1 MNSIDF
7 PNLGIH
13 FNNVPSGFTVFGFE
27 IKLYAVVIACG
38 FLAAFWIAS
47 NEAKRTGQDQEMYLD
62 YLLFMLIPSILG
74 ARLYYVLFNLDYYFE
89 SGLTFGQMLGRV
101 LNLRQGGLAIYGGV
115 IGGVIVCLIFSKV
128 RKVSFF
134 TMLDTIMIGVPLA
147 QAMGRLGNFF
157 NREAFGTYTNS
168 LFTMAI
174 PVEYYENHG
183 SLAGLVREGIITEEM
198 LANTVDGSIWVHPT
212 FLYEALWN
220 LALFAFLMVW
230 TRRKRFRGELFAIY
244 LFGYGV
250 GRFLIEGLRTDPLM
264 IGNTNLRVSQV
275 LALVLA
281 VGSVIFYVYRDVE
294 YRRYGKYVIEV
305 GNVAGKKESKKHTGT
320 DDRAETKNHTGESED
335 K

>member
-47 NEAKRTGQDQEMYLD
+47 REAKRTGQDQEMYLD

-74 ARLYYVLFNLDYYFE
+74 ARLYYVLFNLDYYFAPE
-89 SGLTFGQMLGRV
+89 LTFGQMLARV
-101 LNLRQGGLAIYGGV
+101 LNLRQGGLAVYGGV
-115 IGGVIVCLIFSKV
+115 IAGVIVCIIFAKV
-128 RKVSFF
+128 KKISFF

-157 NREAFGTYTNS
+157 NREAFGTYTDS
-168 LFTMAI
+168 LFAMAI
-174 PVEYYENHG
+174 PLDYYESQG
-183 SLAGLVREGIITEEM
+183 SLTGLVREGIITEEM

-212 FLYEALWN
+212 FLYEAVWN

-230 TRRKRFRGELFAIY
+230 TRKKRFRGENLAIY
-244 LFGYGV
+244 VFGYGI
-250 GRFLIEGLRTDPLM
+250 GRFFIEGLRTDPLM

-275 LALVLA
+275 LALILA
-281 VGSVIFYVYRDVE
+281 VGALIFYIYRDVQ

-305 GNVAGKKESKKHTGT
+305 GNVAGKKE
-320 DDRAETKNHTGESED
+320 
-335 K
+335 

>member
-89 SGLTFGQMLGRV
+89 SGLSFGQILGRV

-168 LFTMAI
+168 LLTMAI

-230 TRRKRFRGELFAIY
+230 TRRKRFRGETFAIY

-250 GRFLIEGLRTDPLM
+250 GRFLIESLRTDPLM

-281 VGSVIFYVYRDVE
+281 IGSVIFYIYRDVE

-305 GNVAGKKESKKHTGT
+305 GNVAGKKESKKHTET
-320 DDRAETKNHTGESED
+320 DDRTETKNHTGESED

>member
-1 MNSIDF
+1 MNRIDF

-13 FNNVPSGFTVFGFE
+13 FGNVPTGFTIFGFE
-27 IKLYAVVIACG
+27 IKLYAIVIACG
-38 FLAAFWIAS
+38 FLAAFAVAS
-47 NEAKRTGQDQEMYLD
+47 KEAKRTGQDQEMYLD

-74 ARLYYVLFNLDYYFE
+74 ARLYYVLFNLDYYFA
-89 SGLTFGQMLGRV
+89 SGLTFGQAFFRV
-101 LNLRQGGLAIYGGV
+101 INLRQGGLAIYGGV

-128 RKVSFF
+128 RKISFF

-157 NREAFGTYTNS
+157 NREAFGTYTDS
-168 LFTMAI
+168 LFAMAI
-174 PVEYYENHG
+174 PLDFYENSG

-198 LANTVDGSIWVHPT
+198 LANTVDGAIWVHPT
-212 FLYEALWN
+212 FLYEAVWN
-220 LALFAFLMVW
+220 LLLFAFLMIW
-230 TRRKRFRGELFAIY
+230 TRKKRFRGENFAIY

-281 VGSVIFYVYRDVE
+281 VGAAIFYIYRNVQ
-294 YRRYGKYVIEV
+294 YKRYGKYVIEV
-305 GNVAGKKESKKHTGT
+305 GNVSGRKLEKE
-320 DDRAETKNHTGESED
+320 
-335 K
+335 